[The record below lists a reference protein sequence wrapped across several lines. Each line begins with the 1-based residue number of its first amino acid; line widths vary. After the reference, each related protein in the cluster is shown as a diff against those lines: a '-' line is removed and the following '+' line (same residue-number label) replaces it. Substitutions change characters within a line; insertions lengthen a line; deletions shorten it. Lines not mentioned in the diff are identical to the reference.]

1 MVSGTNLRAL
11 FSQRKKRSNAG
22 IKRGPR
28 KAKTLAP
35 SNVIVVNNGGVAH
48 VEAPRVPKGRGRAV
62 GPMFIGPLRPQN
74 TRKVRKTRSNAG
86 VKRAVETANL
96 LGLAGMKIVGQRKTR
111 KNKGVKRGPRHFPR
125 NTNLF
130 N

>member
-1 MVSGTNLRAL
+1 MPSVSGANLRAL

-22 IKRGPR
+22 KSR
-28 KAKTLAP
+28 KNYSA
-35 SNVIVVNNGGVAH
+35 GV
-48 VEAPRVPKGRGRAV
+48 EY

-74 TRKVRKTRSNAG
+74 TRRARKTRSNAG